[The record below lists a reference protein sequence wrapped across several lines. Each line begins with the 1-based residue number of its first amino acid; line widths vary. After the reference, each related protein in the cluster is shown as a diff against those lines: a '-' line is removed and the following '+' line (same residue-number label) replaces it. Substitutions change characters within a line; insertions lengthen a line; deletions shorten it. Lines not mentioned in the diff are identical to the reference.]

1 MLPPVRHCRA
11 IGLLA
16 FAPLL
21 VFGCAGEL
29 ENPERFSAPSV
40 SRCTIDIDVQTE
52 IFGTPEAPAK
62 CGLGGCH
69 GPAGGAVP
77 PASELDL
84 VSPGVEARLVG
95 VAGVCMG
102 LLIDP
107 ADPENSLMVRKLH
120 PAPSCG
126 QRMPFGGMLTD
137 DEIDC
142 VTEWVTQA
150 AMTGAV
156 DAGAG
161 SGSDAGG
168 GDDAGAADVD
178 GGM

>member
-1 MLPPVRHCRA
+1 MLPLIRHGRA
-11 IGLLA
+11 TPLLA
-16 FAPLL
+16 IVPLL
-21 VFGCAGEL
+21 LAACAGEL

-40 SRCTIDIDVQTE
+40 SRCTIDVDVQTE
-52 IFGTPEAPAK
+52 IFGTPETPAK

-69 GPAGGAVP
+69 GAVGGAIA
-77 PASELDL
+77 PASGLDL

-95 VAGVCMG
+95 VTGVCMG

-107 ADPENSLMVRKLH
+107 ADIENSLMIRKLH
-120 PAPSCG
+120 PSPGCG

-142 VTEWVTQA
+142 VTEWAQQA
-150 AMTGAV
+150 VMMGGV
-156 DAGAG
+156 DGGGGGGGDAGA
-161 SGSDAGG
+161 
-168 GDDAGAADVD
+168 GDDAGAGGVD